1 MVKPVVETKKL
12 NVEVYTP
19 QFRIVG
25 DCHLPNK
32 AYRGRLTDLLN
43 EIGANFVPIT
53 GAVIYNRNTNHVIA
67 KIGCAIVNKSYVEL
81 ILPVGEEAPDRSI
94 VEEIK

>member
-25 DCHLPNK
+25 DCHLPIE
-32 AYRGRLTDLLN
+32 AYRGRLTDLLS
-43 EIGANFVPIT
+43 EMGVNFVPVAT
-53 GAVIYNRNTNHVIA
+53 AVIYDRDTNCVMT
-67 KIGCAIVNKSYVEL
+67 K
-81 ILPVGEEAPDRSI
+81 DR
-94 VEEIK
+94 VCNC